1 MCSARGLK
9 GRLGAAK
16 RRILSLA
23 ESAAVGARLP
33 LASPFVVAE
42 GMVEESRKRCYAES
56 IVVRKSNFEGVC
68 AVEAKDSVSVRRGRT
83 VRKR

>member
-1 MCSARGLK
+1 
-9 GRLGAAK
+9 
-16 RRILSLA
+16 
-23 ESAAVGARLP
+23 
-33 LASPFVVAE
+33 
-42 GMVEESRKRCYAES
+42 MVEESRKRCYAES